1 MSNISS
7 SRNEEKQLSA
17 FIYGGI
23 HTTWRGVS
31 YSAADFVTD
40 SNVLSRST
48 EK

>member
-7 SRNEEKQLSA
+7 SRNEEKQISA

-23 HTTWRGVS
+23 YTPWRGVS

-40 SNVLSRST
+40 SNVLSMPT